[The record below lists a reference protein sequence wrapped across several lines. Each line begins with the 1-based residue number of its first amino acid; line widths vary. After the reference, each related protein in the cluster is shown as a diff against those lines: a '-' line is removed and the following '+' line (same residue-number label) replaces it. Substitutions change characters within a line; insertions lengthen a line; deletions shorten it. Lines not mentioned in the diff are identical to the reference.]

1 MPVDAALFARETQD
15 FASLLG
21 WRHHYFEM
29 KTSFFCGKFVFLQPQ
44 VSNLS
49 QMKRILR
56 IAVFAL
62 TALCG
67 GLHDAVA
74 QDVPAPLY
82 RDPITDGAADPC
94 LVYNPFEKA
103 WWMLYTQRRA
113 NAETGDV
120 AYCYGNAIG
129 IAYSEDNGRTWR
141 YRGTL
146 DLDFER
152 GHNTFWA
159 PDVVLHNGVYHMFV
173 SYIRGVSIHWSG
185 TATMMHYTSKNL
197 WDWKCEGPV
206 KLPVDNVIDATL
218 IQKPDGE
225 WRMWYKWDSKS
236 LYADSKDLFNWKGD
250 TKPAV
255 SDKPHEG
262 AKAFRFKDSY
272 WFVTDEWQG
281 MGVYRSSDLE
291 HWTKQPGLILDGP
304 SRRADDGPSGSHGDV
319 VVTGDKAYIFYFTHP
334 GRRFHTA
341 DHHDNNGNIPYEMRR
356 SSIQVAELDVVD
368 GSLVVK
374 DRNQPFTI
382 FLPNK

>member
-1 MPVDAALFARETQD
+1 
-15 FASLLG
+15 
-21 WRHHYFEM
+21 
-29 KTSFFCGKFVFLQPQ
+29 
-44 VSNLS
+44 
-49 QMKRILR
+49 MKRILR

-74 QDVPAPLY
+74 QNVPAPLY

-159 PDVVLHNGVYHMFV
+159 PDLVLHNGVYHMFV

-185 TATMMHYTSKNL
+185 AATMMHYTSKNL

>member
-1 MPVDAALFARETQD
+1 
-15 FASLLG
+15 
-21 WRHHYFEM
+21 
-29 KTSFFCGKFVFLQPQ
+29 
-44 VSNLS
+44 
-49 QMKRILR
+49 MKRILR

-94 LVYNPFEKA
+94 LIYNPFEKA

-218 IQKPDGE
+218 IQKADGE

-281 MGVYRSSDLE
+281 MGVYKSSDLE
-291 HWTKQPGLILDGP
+291 HWTKQSGLILDGP

-341 DHHDNNGNIPYEMRR
+341 DHHDNNGNIPYDMRR

>member
-1 MPVDAALFARETQD
+1 
-15 FASLLG
+15 
-21 WRHHYFEM
+21 
-29 KTSFFCGKFVFLQPQ
+29 
-44 VSNLS
+44 
-49 QMKRILR
+49 MKRILR
-56 IAVFAL
+56 IAAFAL
-62 TALCG
+62 TVLCG
-67 GLHDAVA
+67 GFIDAVA

-120 AYCYGNAIG
+120 AYCYGNSIG

-218 IQKPDGE
+218 IQKADGE
-225 WRMWYKWDSKS
+225 WRMWDKWDSKS
-236 LYADSKDLFNWKGD
+236 LYADSKDPFNWKGD
-250 TKPAV
+250 T
-255 SDKPHEG
+255 
-262 AKAFRFKDSY
+262 
-272 WFVTDEWQG
+272 
-281 MGVYRSSDLE
+281 
-291 HWTKQPGLILDGP
+291 
-304 SRRADDGPSGSHGDV
+304 
-319 VVTGDKAYIFYFTHP
+319 
-334 GRRFHTA
+334 
-341 DHHDNNGNIPYEMRR
+341 
-356 SSIQVAELDVVD
+356 
-368 GSLVVK
+368 
-374 DRNQPFTI
+374 
-382 FLPNK
+382 